1 MTITQTESA
10 QEFRGRAEELLR
22 AIEDMTREP
31 TTPEEMQK
39 ILHELRV
46 HQIELEMQNEEL
58 RRAYEELDTSQDRYF
73 SLYDLAPVGYL
84 TLSEKKII
92 SEVNLAAANMFGVAR
107 QSLIKEPI
115 SRLLPNMEVMSEN
128 PEQIIFYQ
136 HLKQCFETSTPQVW
150 EMQMKRNDGELFW
163 VHLSISP
170 AQNGECWI
178 TLDDISERKKQ
189 EADKRL
195 LEQQFQQTQKLESLG
210 VMAGG
215 IAHDFNNI
223 LAIIMG
229 YCSLIKMDYDMAEK
243 NIPPIEKAVER
254 AAALCR
260 QMLAYAE
267 KTEYVQNDVNI
278 GELVYEMV
286 KTLKATIAQNVV
298 IKLGLSSDIP
308 LIKADASQIGQVVM
322 NLIIN
327 ASEAIG
333 EVQGEILISLTK
345 SLLKA
350 DKSNKDHLG
359 KIIPAGNYVCLE
371 VIDSGCG
378 MDDDTKRRLFEPFYT
393 TKFTGRGLGMSAVL
407 GIIKA
412 HKGALQ
418 VSSITGLGTTFKVYL
433 PVLETNPVVH
443 QSQLQGA
450 SSESWRGSGTILLVE
465 DEEQVLLIAKAMLEE
480 LGFAVIEAVNGK
492 EALELYQEK
501 AAEITL
507 VMTDIGMPVMDGY
520 ALFSELKTLNPKL
533 PIIISSGYGDKVVTS
548 RISFDGIAGLLSKPY
563 SFNKLREVM
572 RGLVEGAGQQ

>member
-10 QEFRGRAEELLR
+10 QELRWRAEELLR

-46 HQIELEMQNEEL
+46 HQIELETQNEEL

-84 TLSEKKII
+84 TLSEKNMIR
-92 SEVNLAAANMFGVAR
+92 EVNLAAANMFGVAR
-107 QSLIKEPI
+107 KSLIREPI
-115 SRLLPNMEVMSEN
+115 SRLLPTMEVMSEN
-128 PEQIIFYQ
+128 PDQNIFYQ
-136 HLKQCFETSTPQVW
+136 HLKQCLETSTPQVW

-189 EADKRL
+189 EAEKLL
-195 LEQQFQQTQKLESLG
+195 LEQQFQQAQKLESLG

-229 YCSLIKMDYDMAEK
+229 YCSLIKMDYGMAEK

-418 VSSITGLGTTFKVYL
+418 VSSITGLGSTFKVYL

-450 SSESWRGSGTILLVE
+450 LSESWRGSGTILLVE

-492 EALELYQEK
+492 EALELYQK
-501 AAEITL
+501 KSTEITL

-572 RGLVEGAGQQ
+572 RGLVEGAG